1 VSLNLYILSVRFHYI
16 YIMGGLV
23 NGLIAVVLWIILFTI
38 HNGLIRFIDSV
49 TALIGLVYLNSV
61 EINLICLIKFT

>member
-1 VSLNLYILSVRFHYI
+1 MYL